1 MIRSRLIL
9 ACISLFVGTNVMA
22 HNHGNHNEANTNN
35 KKQNSQGSY
44 PYGQMPYYGPR
55 YQQAPRYSY
64 PPFMQMM
71 PGYRNTPSMPG
82 FNQMPGY
89 APMPYYGNQMPPASQ
104 GTQQNREPVNS
115 WETNSSTP
123 SVSIQNMAFYPAVIK
138 VKKGSAVTWIQNDR
152 MTHDVVSSD
161 RLFKSQRLRQ
171 GQSFTQQFDQPGVY
185 NYYCSLHPSMK
196 GQVIVEE

>member
-1 MIRSRLIL
+1 
-9 ACISLFVGTNVMA
+9 
-22 HNHGNHNEANTNN
+22 
-35 KKQNSQGSY
+35 
-44 PYGQMPYYGPR
+44 
-55 YQQAPRYSY
+55 
-64 PPFMQMM
+64 
-71 PGYRNTPSMPG
+71 MPG

-89 APMPYYGNQMPPASQ
+89 APMPYYGNQMPPGSQ
-104 GTQQNREPVNS
+104 GIQQNREPVNTGES
-115 WETNSSTP
+115 NASTP

-161 RLFKSQRLRQ
+161 KHFKSQHLRQ